1 MKFLDLIKNNNW
13 LSVKMTLL
21 NLYPKEEKGI
31 SGYEDAYEKLFYL
44 SPVSSDITM
53 QVKNEIDDFD
63 QEEYVDV
70 SGYYKNPK
78 TEEEKFSQAIEFTAW
93 DKWLGMDI
101 DKNSLQNFSELE
113 IIAHCIYEMTFMGF
127 DEEGIQSELNNLE
140 DSVDEYKN
148 QEEDTKIDN
157 LTSFDDLLKKFNSN

>member
-13 LSVKMTLL
+13 LRVKMTLL
-21 NLYPKEEKGI
+21 NLYPNEEKSI
-31 SGYEDAYEKLFYL
+31 SGYEDVYEKLFYL
-44 SPVSSDITM
+44 SPVSNDLTI

-63 QEEYVDV
+63 KEEYVDV

-93 DKWLGMDI
+93 NKWLGMDI
-101 DKNSLQNFSELE
+101 DKNSLLNFSELE

-127 DEEGIQSELNNLE
+127 EEEGIQEELNNLE
-140 DSVDEYKN
+140 DSVDEYK
-148 QEEDTKIDN
+148 
-157 LTSFDDLLKKFNSN
+157 

>member
-1 MKFLDLIKNNNW
+1 VKFLDLIKNNNW

-21 NLYPKEEKGI
+21 NLYPNEEKSI
-31 SGYEDAYEKLFYL
+31 SGYEDVYEKLFYL
-44 SPVSSDITM
+44 SPVLNDLTI

-63 QEEYVDV
+63 QAEYVDV

-93 DKWLGMDI
+93 NKWLGMDM
-101 DKNSLQNFSELE
+101 DKSSLLNFSELE
-113 IIAHCIYEMTFMGF
+113 IIAHCLYEMTFIGF
-127 DEEGIQSELNNLE
+127 EEEDIQEEFNNLE

-148 QEEDTKIDN
+148 KNEDDKTKN
-157 LTSFDDLLKKFNSN
+157 LTSFDDLLKGFNSN